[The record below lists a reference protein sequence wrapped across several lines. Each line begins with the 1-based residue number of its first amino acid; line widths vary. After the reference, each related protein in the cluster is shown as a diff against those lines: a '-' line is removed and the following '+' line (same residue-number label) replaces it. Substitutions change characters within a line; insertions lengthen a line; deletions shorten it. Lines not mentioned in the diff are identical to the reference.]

1 MEYEDLLTIETPE
14 GVPIDLHL
22 AGYGSR
28 FISALVDG
36 ILKLL
41 VIGAAALVLGQTA
54 GFGGVATAVFLV
66 LVLLVTVGYDIAFE
80 VLANGRT
87 PGKRGSGLRV
97 TRDDGRPVTFIPS
110 AVRNLIRLIDGPGTG
125 YAVGTIAILVTKRNQ
140 RLGDLAAGTIVV
152 RERSESGQPTD
163 TRFRRMRRA
172 GGDDLPDPAG
182 RWDLGDV
189 GAEELGAVR
198 SFLER
203 RGDLDPQARNA
214 LALQLADGLRPRV
227 PGAES
232 ELSPESFLE
241 QLAEAKARRG

>member
-14 GVPIDLHL
+14 GVPIALHL

-28 FISALVDG
+28 FVSGLVDG
-36 ILKLL
+36 VLKLL
-41 VIGAAALVLGQTA
+41 VIGAVALLLGQTA

-66 LVLLVTVGYDIAFE
+66 VVLLVTVGYDIAFE
-80 VLANGRT
+80 VLGGGRT

-97 TRDDGRPVTFIPS
+97 TRDDGRPVTFLPS
-110 AVRNLIRLIDGPGTG
+110 AVRNLLRLVDGPGTG
-125 YAVGTIAILVTKRNQ
+125 YAAGTISILVTKRNQ

-152 RERSESGQPTD
+152 RERTEAGQGSSAG
-163 TRFRRMRRA
+163 FRRPRA
-172 GGDDLPDPAG
+172 REDAEPGAG
-182 RWDLGDV
+182 WDLGDIS
-189 GAEELGAVR
+189 AEELGAVR

-203 RGDLDPQARNA
+203 RGDLEPQARNA

-227 PGAES
+227 PGAPGD
-232 ELSPESFLE
+232 LIPERFLE